1 MLLEPVWNTECQW
14 IAVRAHA
21 EAAQLILLS
30 PMLADSALA
39 KLPCLWEST
48 DGKLPEDLPEP
59 HPYVVL
65 LNNNELA
72 LPHPQ
77 TARRLL
83 TAPSEDPGL
92 IAGIT
97 TLPSQLPPKVWLSG
111 TWLLA
116 PQKPD
121 SRPNP
126 SKPVLLELLGL
137 ITSDAETPAIESVI
151 AKAPQLVFSLLR
163 LVNSVAVG
171 GGAHAE
177 SLRQA
182 IAILGRRQ
190 LQRWL
195 QLLLYA
201 EQFGADSGTPPLLL
215 LAALRAKRLE
225 AWAGSDALPAIKAD
239 AAFMAGML
247 SLLDRLFGQPLA
259 EILGPLPLSP
269 ELSAGLLTGEGPLGN
284 AIRALAAIEAGDNP
298 LLASLLPDTCSAT
311 WIQTEVNA
319 CHWVRKLLASGGA

>member
-1 MLLEPVWNTECQW
+1 MLFEPVWNTENQW
-14 IAVRAHA
+14 VALRAHA
-21 EAAQLILLS
+21 DGPQLALLA
-30 PMLADSALA
+30 PMLADSVLA
-39 KLPCLWEST
+39 KLPCLWESS
-48 DGKLPEDLPEP
+48 DGTLPANLPEP
-59 HPYVVL
+59 HPFVVL

-77 TARRLL
+77 TSRRLL
-83 TAPSEDPGL
+83 TAPSEDPCL
-92 IAGIT
+92 IAGVT
-97 TLPSQLPPKVWLSG
+97 TLPGQLPPKVWLTG
-111 TWLLA
+111 TWLLS
-116 PQKPD
+116 PQKID

-137 ITSDAETPAIESVI
+137 ITSDADTSAIEGVI

-171 GGAHAE
+171 GGTHAE

-182 IAILGRRQ
+182 VAILGRRQ

-225 AWAGSDALPAIKAD
+225 GWAGSSALPGVKPD

-247 SLLDRLFGQPLA
+247 SLLDRLFGQPLT
-259 EILGPLPLSP
+259 EILSPLPLSP
-269 ELSAGLLTGEGPLGN
+269 ELRAGLLAGEGAIGN
-284 AIRALAAIEAGDNP
+284 AIKALIAIEAADNTQ
-298 LLASLLPDTCSAT
+298 LASLLPDTHSAS
-311 WIQTEVNA
+311 WLKSEISA
-319 CHWVRKLLASGGA
+319 CHWVRKLLASADT

>member
-30 PMLADSALA
+30 PMLTDSALA
-39 KLPCLWEST
+39 KLPCLWESL
-48 DGKLPEDLPEP
+48 DGTLPADLPEP
-59 HPYVVL
+59 HPFVML

-137 ITSDAETPAIESVI
+137 ITSDADTPAIENVI

-225 AWAGSDALPAIKAD
+225 AWAGSDALPDIKPD

-269 ELSAGLLTGEGPLGN
+269 ELSTGLLAGEGPLGN
-284 AIRALAAIEAGDNP
+284 AIRALAAIEAGDNT

-311 WIQTEVNA
+311 WLQTEVNA

>member
-1 MLLEPVWNTECQW
+1 MLLEPVWNTENQW
-14 IAVRAHA
+14 VALRAHA
-21 EAAQLILLS
+21 DGAQLALLA
-30 PMLADSALA
+30 PMLADSSLA

-48 DGKLPEDLPEP
+48 DGLLPPDLPEP

-72 LPHPQ
+72 LPSPQ
-77 TARRLL
+77 TSRRLL
-83 TAPSEDPGL
+83 SAPSEDPGL
-92 IAGIT
+92 ICGIT
-97 TLPSQLPPKVWLSG
+97 TLPSQLPPKAWLTG

-116 PQKPD
+116 PQKND
-121 SRPNP
+121 GRPNP

-137 ITSDAETPAIESVI
+137 ITSDADTPAIESVI

-201 EQFGADSGTPPLLL
+201 EQFGSDSGTPPLLL

-225 AWAGSDALPAIKAD
+225 SWAGSDALPNLKPD

-259 EILGPLPLSP
+259 EILNPLPLSP
-269 ELSAGLLTGEGPLGN
+269 ELSAGLLAAEGPIGN
-284 AIRALAAIEAGDNP
+284 AIKALGAIEAADNT
-298 LLASLLPDTCSAT
+298 LLASLLPDTQSAN
-311 WIQTEVNA
+311 WLQSEINA
-319 CHWVRKLLASGGA
+319 CHWVRKLLASGDA

>member
-1 MLLEPVWNTECQW
+1 MLLEPVWNTENKW
-14 IAVRAHA
+14 VALRAHA
-21 EAAQLILLS
+21 DAAQLALLA
-30 PMLADSALA
+30 PMLADSSLA
-39 KLPCLWEST
+39 KLPCLWESA
-48 DGKLPEDLPEP
+48 DGLLPPDLPEH
-59 HPYVVL
+59 HPFVVL

-72 LPHPQ
+72 LPFPQ
-77 TARRLL
+77 TSRRLL

-92 IAGIT
+92 ICGIT
-97 TLPSQLPPKVWLSG
+97 TLPSQLPPKVWLTG

-116 PQKPD
+116 PQKTD
-121 SRPNP
+121 GRPNP

-137 ITSDAETPAIESVI
+137 ITSDADTPAIESVI

-201 EQFGADSGTPPLLL
+201 EQFGSDSGTPPLLL

-225 AWAGSDALPAIKAD
+225 SWAGGNALPNIKPD

-259 EILGPLPLSP
+259 EILNPLPLSP
-269 ELSAGLLTGEGPLGN
+269 ELSAGLLAAEGPIGN
-284 AIRALAAIEAGDNP
+284 AIKALGAIEAADNT
-298 LLASLLPDTCSAT
+298 LLASLLPDTHSANWLQSET
-311 WIQTEVNA
+311 NA
-319 CHWVRKLLASGGA
+319 CHWVRKLLASGDA

>member
-1 MLLEPVWNTECQW
+1 MLIEPVWNTDREW
-14 IAVRAHA
+14 IALRLHA
-21 EAAQLILLS
+21 EPHQLVT
-30 PMLADSALA
+30 LAPLFAESILA
-39 KLPCLWEST
+39 KLPCLWESC
-48 DGKLPEDLPEP
+48 DGLFPAELAEP
-59 HPYVVL
+59 HPFVIL

-72 LPHPQ
+72 LPAPQ

-83 TAPSEDPGL
+83 SAPSEDLGL
-92 IAGIT
+92 IAGVQ
-97 TLPSQLPPKVWLSG
+97 TLPSQLPPKVWLTG

-137 ITSDAETPAIESVI
+137 IVSDADTPAIEAVI

-171 GGAHAE
+171 GSTHAE

-225 AWAGSDALPAIKAD
+225 NWASSSALPSIKPD
-239 AAFMAGML
+239 VAFMAGML
-247 SLLDRLFGQPLA
+247 SLLDRLFGQTLS
-259 EILGPLPLSP
+259 EILDPLPLSP
-269 ELSAGLLTGEGPLGN
+269 ELRTGLLAGEGPLGN
-284 AIRALAAIEAGDNP
+284 AINALAAMEAGDEAVLSN
-298 LLASLLPDTCSAT
+298 LLSDTQSSA
-311 WIQTEVNA
+311 WMQSEISA
-319 CHWVRKLLASGGA
+319 CQWVRKLLASAT

>member
-1 MLLEPVWNTECQW
+1 MLLEPVWNTENQW
-14 IAVRAHA
+14 VALRAHA
-21 EAAQLILLS
+21 HSAQLVLLT

-39 KLPCLWEST
+39 KLPCLWESS
-48 DGKLPEDLPEP
+48 DGKLPAELSEP
-59 HPYVVL
+59 HPFVVL

-72 LPHPQ
+72 LPYPQ

-92 IAGIT
+92 IAGV
-97 TLPSQLPPKVWLSG
+97 SQLPSHLPPQVWLTG

-116 PQKPD
+116 SQKPD
-121 SRPNP
+121 GRPNP

-137 ITSDAETPAIESVI
+137 ITSDADTAAMESVI

-171 GGAHAE
+171 GSTHAE

-201 EQFGADSGTPPLLL
+201 EQFGPDSGTPPLLL

-225 AWAGSDALPAIKAD
+225 GWASHGWLPEVKPD
-239 AAFMAGML
+239 SAFMAGML
-247 SLLDRLFGQPLA
+247 SLLDRLFGQSLS
-259 EILGPLPLSP
+259 EILDPLPLNP
-269 ELSAGLLTGEGPLGN
+269 ELRAGLLDGTGPLGK
-284 AIRALAAIEAGDNP
+284 AIQTLNTIEAADLHGLEQQLHSTHSP
-298 LLASLLPDTCSAT
+298 AWMQS
-311 WIQTEVNA
+311 EVDA
-319 CHWVRKLLASGGA
+319 CQWVRKLLSQGET

>member
-1 MLLEPVWNTECQW
+1 MLLEPVWNTERQW
-14 IAVRAHA
+14 VALRAHA
-21 EAAQLILLS
+21 DAAQLALLA

-39 KLPCLWEST
+39 KLPCLWESI
-48 DGKLPEDLPEP
+48 DGMLPPDLPEP
-59 HPYVVL
+59 HPFMVL
-65 LNNNELA
+65 LNNNELP
-72 LPHPQ
+72 LPYPQ

-83 TAPSEDPGL
+83 TAPSEDLGL
-92 IAGIT
+92 ISGVT
-97 TLPSQLPPKVWLSG
+97 TLPSQLPPKVWLTG

-121 SRPNP
+121 GRPNP

-137 ITSDAETPAIESVI
+137 ITSDADTPAIEAVI

-182 IAILGRRQ
+182 VAILGRRQ

-225 AWAGSDALPAIKAD
+225 SWAGSDALPGIKPD

-259 EILGPLPLSP
+259 EILDPLPLSP
-269 ELSAGLLTGEGPLGN
+269 ELNAGLLLGEGPIGN
-284 AIRALAAIEAGDNP
+284 AISALAAIEAGDDA
-298 LLASLLPDTCSAT
+298 LLSSLIPDTHSAH
-311 WIQTEVNA
+311 WLQTETNA
-319 CHWVRKLLASGGA
+319 CHWVRKLLASGDA